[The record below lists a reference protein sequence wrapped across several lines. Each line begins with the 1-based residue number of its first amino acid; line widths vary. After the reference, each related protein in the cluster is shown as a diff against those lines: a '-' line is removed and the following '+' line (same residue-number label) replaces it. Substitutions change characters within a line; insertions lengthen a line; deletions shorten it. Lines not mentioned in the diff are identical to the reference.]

1 MNESWDAL
9 ETLLQLLDAIWFSMK
24 HNFHGYQEMRRQ
36 IWETTGNVQKE
47 IDVACGTNEQ
57 ILAAYNPLET
67 AVCDIAAS
75 AATGVPVN
83 FDAALE
89 AIRKMP
95 EGERPTLKDG
105 TTLEALLEA
114 ENGGTISPAEAVRA
128 IQSIGVERLAVDLQP
143 IVRDFIA
150 SVDNGSVRSFDL
162 AGRLRDQAEFLTGDH
177 RNNPSDAIL
186 VAMIE
191 SYNNE
196 TPLKTD
202 ELMAYLKDHRDIEHE
217 YATAIRTL
225 AENSGK
231 VVTAGQVKGFAD
243 LTGEHFSEDLM
254 ARVRPGIDA
263 AFDAA
268 KRGEKVKIFVLSD
281 DERKAAGK
289 NADQAEAETM
299 AKLHKAFGVLA
310 EGKGNAFYDPTT
322 NAILDPAAA
331 ISSADEK
338 LTPEEK
344 KNGYQHV
351 ALAQYD
357 IDERKAL
364 GFACA
369 WANMRDNTN
378 KTVEKIMASHRNE
391 MQSTV
396 ERAASVARNYGC
408 KDRHIHRTIDGLM
421 KATLHYS
428 IPGEPHPA
436 ELKAGDLTALAS
448 FKAQNSK
455 LVDKVVEEEKKQKAA
470 ARQADINAA
479 VDIDKSRPFGKI
491 NAVFAGEGESLDG
504 MSEAETVAKIREA
517 EQNLLTRIR
526 NADPKAAAQIKD
538 AANQEAGERAAYVN
552 RNDPLV
558 KAYPDLYAKA
568 VALRDGDEHAGMTV
582 LKTMDEYARGYA
594 VWLVATA
601 NLYASERGPSAVAS
615 LQAMIQDKTALAM
628 YAEYVR
634 GQEPKSKADLPEY
647 QKRCNDAVALL
658 ASGDALEQI
667 DYVRKVETKIDGYC
681 SLHQLSEQVSP
692 SQYTE
697 TIANA
702 YVYEPGVDRPIPLNE
717 IRTPEQICSIA
728 SAMIDAGQEE
738 QAMRF
743 VENLSHR
750 SLVEAQQMT
759 YQNVISSKTTPV
771 ITRDDQAIVKML
783 TTNFKAT
790 TATLM
795 IIGVYEAE
803 SLRRRGETLSSVVA
817 KRVGDKITPELT
829 EKLNQLSARAAE
841 TVAEA
846 KQHVEKKKENDVSL
860 QRTRED

>member
-9 ETLLQLLDAIWFSMK
+9 ETMLQLLDAIWFTMK

-47 IDVACGTNEQ
+47 IDVTCGTNEQ

-75 AATGVPVN
+75 AATGVRVN

-95 EGERPTLKDG
+95 DGERPTLKDG
-105 TTLEALLEA
+105 TPLETLLEA

-128 IQSIGVERLAVDLQP
+128 IKSIGVERLAVDLQP
-143 IVRDFIA
+143 IVRNFVA
-150 SVDNGSVRSFDL
+150 SVDDGSVQAFDF

-186 VAMIE
+186 IALIE
-191 SYNNE
+191 SHNNG

-202 ELMAYLKDHRDIEHE
+202 ELMAYLKDHRDVEHE
-217 YATAIRTL
+217 YAAAVQTL

-231 VVTAGQVKGFAD
+231 VVTATQAEGFIT
-243 LTGEHFSEDLM
+243 LTGAHFSAGLLD
-254 ARVRPGIDA
+254 RVSPGIHAAADA
-263 AFDAA
+263 E
-268 KRGEKVKIFVLSD
+268 RNGGQMKISVLRE
-281 DERKAAGK
+281 DEIQSAGK
-289 NADQAEAETM
+289 NADKEESETM
-299 AKLHKAFGVLA
+299 TKLHKAFGVLA
-310 EGKGNAFYDPTT
+310 EGHGNVFYDPET

-344 KNGYQHV
+344 KSGYQHV

-357 IDERKAL
+357 INERKAL

-369 WANMRDNTN
+369 WANMRDNTT
-378 KTVEKIMASHRNE
+378 KSIEKIMASHRNE

-408 KDRHIHRTIDGLM
+408 KDRHIHRTIDGMM

-436 ELKAGDLTALAS
+436 EITAGDLTALAG

-455 LVDKVVEEEKKQKAA
+455 LVDKIVEEEKKQKAA

-491 NAVFAGEGESLDG
+491 NAIFAGDDESLDG
-504 MSEAETVAKIREA
+504 MNEAETVAKIREA
-517 EQNLLTRIR
+517 EQDLLARIR
-526 NADPKAAAQIKD
+526 NANPKAAAQIKA
-538 AANQEAGERAAYVN
+538 AANLEAGERAAYVN

-568 VALRDGDEHAGMTV
+568 VALRDGDEHAGKTV
-582 LKTMDEYARGYA
+582 LKAMDEYARGYA

-601 NLYASERGPSAVAS
+601 NLYASERGPSAVAG
-615 LQAMIQDKTALAM
+615 LQAMIKDRSALAM

-634 GQEPKSKADLPEY
+634 GQEPQKRSEY
-647 QKRCNDAVALL
+647 PAYEQRCNDAAALL
-658 ASGDALEQI
+658 ASGDTLDSI
-667 DYVRKVETKIDGYC
+667 NYVRKIETKIDGYC

-697 TIANA
+697 TMVNA

-738 QAMRF
+738 QAMKF
-743 VENLSHR
+743 VENIAHR
-750 SLVEAQQMT
+750 SVVEAQQIS
-759 YQNVISSKTTPV
+759 YQNSVSSKPAPIVTK
-771 ITRDDQAIVKML
+771 DDWAIVKML
-783 TTNFKAT
+783 TNNFQAT
-790 TATLM
+790 AAALT

-803 SLRRRGETLSSVVA
+803 SLRPRGETLSGMVA
-817 KRVGDKITPELT
+817 KQLGDKITPELAD
-829 EKLNQLSARAAE
+829 KLSQISVRAAE
-841 TVAEA
+841 TVTEA
-846 KQHVEKKKENDVSL
+846 KQHVEKKKENEVSL